1 MKTYTAEELKVV
13 LSKHALYL
21 RGEAGGERAYLQRA
35 NLQGADLQRAYLRG
49 ANLQRANLR
58 DANLLDANLQG
69 ANLPAFQLPREGP
82 LVVWKKAF
90 PARPFRVHVLLKLE
104 VRGKR
109 TATPI
114 GRKCR
119 AEAAKV
125 LGVYSLEGG
134 KLRTKTAR
142 SMHDVGFFYTVG
154 KVVRVKDYDD
164 DIRVEC
170 TRGIHFFQ
178 TFEEA
183 RDYSG

>member
-35 NLQGADLQRAYLRG
+35 NLQGADLQG
-49 ANLQRANLR
+49 ANLLGADLQHAY
-58 DANLLDANLQG
+58 LQG
-69 ANLPAFQLPREGP
+69 ADLLCAYLQGAILPAFQLPREGP